1 MKNYALNKFYYSNK
15 LIQGGDRMSNSF
27 ISITDLHKS
36 YVSQGQYV
44 EVLKGI
50 NLEITKGDIF
60 GIVGFSGAGKSTLVR
75 CLNRLE
81 EPDGGEIKIDGR
93 DITLLSKKALNMQ
106 RQKIGM
112 IFQNFN
118 LFESKTVY
126 QNVAYPLKLA
136 GCHKKQIKTR
146 VEEILELVGLSD
158 KTYAY
163 PGQLSGGQKQRVGI
177 ARALANNPD
186 VLLSDEA
193 TSALDPQ
200 TTVSVL
206 ELLKKIN
213 DKLGITIILITHELE
228 VIKYICQN
236 MAILEE
242 GEMIEQG
249 KVRDIFLNPQS
260 HTGKLFIKIH
270 SEFQRNDWVKEGE
283 CI

>member
-1 MKNYALNKFYYSNK
+1 MEEV
-15 LIQGGDRMSNSF
+15 F
-27 ISITDLHKS
+27 IEIKDLHKTFYS
-36 YVSQGQYV
+36 TNQNI

-50 NLEITKGDIF
+50 NLKITKGDIF

-81 EPDGGEIKIDGR
+81 EPDKGSIRIGQQEMTKLTKR
-93 DITLLSKKALNMQ
+93 ELNIQ

-112 IFQNFN
+112 IFQSFN

-126 QNVAYPLKLA
+126 QNVAYPLKLSQYE
-136 GCHKKQIKTR
+136 KRQMKER
-146 VEEILELVGLSD
+146 VKEILELVGLSD
-158 KTYAY
+158 KIHAY

-206 ELLKKIN
+206 DLLKEIN
-213 DKLGITIILITHELE
+213 QKLGITIILITHELE
-228 VIKYICQN
+228 AIKYICNN
-236 MAILEE
+236 MAILEQ
-242 GEMIEQG
+242 GEITEQG
-249 KVRDIFLNPQS
+249 TVREVFLNPHS

-270 SEFQRNDWVKEGE
+270 SEFQQKQWVEEGE
-283 CI
+283 GI

>member
-1 MKNYALNKFYYSNK
+1 
-15 LIQGGDRMSNSF
+15 MSDAF

-36 YVSQGQYV
+36 YVSQGQYI
-44 EVLKGI
+44 EVLKGV

-75 CLNRLE
+75 CLN
-81 EPDGGEIKIDGR
+81 GKN
-93 DITLLSKKALNMQ
+93 ITLLSKKALNIQ

-126 QNVAYPLKLA
+126 QNVAYPLKLV
-136 GCHKKQIKTR
+136 GYDKKQIKTR
-146 VEEILELVGLSD
+146 VKEILELVGLSD
-158 KTYAY
+158 KINAY

-213 DKLGITIILITHELE
+213 DKLGITIVLITHELE

-242 GEMIEQG
+242 GELIEQG
-249 KVRDIFLNPQS
+249 EVRNIFLNPQS
-260 HTGKLFIKIH
+260 STGKLFIKIH

-283 CI
+283 GI